1 MNSEIQKVVLDF
13 NLSFVRLKED
23 KRRNLKELDLWGLKE
38 LAEGKI
44 FIFFEPQRTYLIL
57 DEIGIIDYLIQFRS
71 VISSVDS
78 GIHETFSV
86 SSDYY
91 NGSLTYSLKAGGDF
105 FIRDDWGVKIKTNY
119 YAFKKA
125 LKKFDKDT
133 MQELLLIYPELVKN
147 KNFQKLLAHKFS

>member
-1 MNSEIQKVVLDF
+1 MQEVIFDF
-13 NLSFVRLKED
+13 SLSLSALEED
-23 KRRNLKELDLWGLKE
+23 KKLKLKELDLWGLKA

-91 NGSLTYSLKAGGDF
+91 NGSLTYSLKTGGDF

-133 MQELLLIYPELVKN
+133 MQELLLLYPGLADN
-147 KNFQKLLAHKFS
+147 KNFQELLAYQFS

>member
-1 MNSEIQKVVLDF
+1 MQEVIFDF
-13 NLSFVRLKED
+13 SLSLSALEED
-23 KRRNLKELDLWGLKE
+23 KKLKLKELDLWGLKE

-44 FIFFEPQRTYLIL
+44 FIFFEPKRTYLIL

-71 VISSVDS
+71 VISSIDS

-125 LKKFDKDT
+125 VKKFDKDS
-133 MQELLLIYPELVKN
+133 MQELLLIYPELAEN
-147 KNFQKLLAHKFS
+147 KNFQELLAHQFS